1 MSAKGLSVIHVSTAA
16 SLEMVDITA
25 RVSDIVR
32 SSGVDS
38 GLCNIFSAHTTAG
51 ITVNENADPD
61 VRSDILKAM
70 EKIVPSDIKY
80 QHSEGNSTAHVMAS
94 LVGPSE
100 TIIIET
106 GRLVLGT
113 WQGIYF
119 CEFDGPR
126 SRKVY
131 VRVLGLE
138 K

>member
-1 MSAKGLSVIHVSTAA
+1 MSAKDLSVIHFSTAA

-25 RVSDIVR
+25 RVADAVR
-32 SSGVDS
+32 SSGVDR
-38 GLCNIFSAHTTAG
+38 GLCHVFAAHTTAG
-51 ITVNENADPD
+51 ITINENADPA
-61 VRSDILKAM
+61 VRSDILKAIGKM
-70 EKIVPSDIKY
+70 VPSDIKY
-80 QHSEGNSTAHVMAS
+80 RHSEGNSPAHVMAS

-100 TIIIET
+100 TIIVET

-131 VRVLGLE
+131 VRVLGG
-138 K
+138 